1 MLCYKTP
8 PYTKQREV
16 IEAVIGNDLQY
27 WALLCEMGTGKTK
40 MSIDIATNLFY
51 EKKIELVVVVAPNA
65 VFGQWITEGLPE
77 HGSNYLGLTWNRSS
91 SKQYRRAVQSFKAA
105 KGCLKWFA
113 VNTEA
118 FSREGSMQP
127 VLWDILCSC
136 ERFGSGRFKAL
147 LIIDEASAI
156 KNPDSGRSKE
166 LAKWASAFR
175 YRSILTGT
183 PSPQS
188 LSNIWNLY
196 ETLDKNFW
204 GMSYLAF
211 RNAHV
216 LMYRRR
222 VEFQKNGRTLYKYI
236 DHELDATTWKRVKG
250 TIAAQRSG
258 SGEVQYTEIANRF
271 DMSVATVLSI
281 EAQERYDPYINVER
295 ITEAIKPYTFT
306 LKKSDCKDMPP
317 KIFQKVPLTLSK
329 AQREALYQMKRENI
343 VIGETGILTI
353 TNKSQLLIRAMQ
365 ICGGF
370 LPLSTDTP
378 GVYTL
383 EEIKGGNPKLERLLL
398 EIDELGGEQ
407 AIVWAHFNAEQLLLQ
422 KTFTEKGIAASYYI
436 GDKSPEALEREKA
449 RFVAGETQIMLMSPN
464 MGAYGINL
472 VNATVQLWY
481 SRGWSVEKRLQAL
494 DRSHRITSTKPVIY
508 KDLVYLGT
516 VDDLVLAAL
525 SRGQDIN
532 QLIMSME
539 PSEFF
544 NVQE

>member
-1 MLCYKTP
+1 
-8 PYTKQREV
+8 
-16 IEAVIGNDLQY
+16 
-27 WALLCEMGTGKTK
+27 
-40 MSIDIATNLFY
+40 
-51 EKKIELVVVVAPNA
+51 
-65 VFGQWITEGLPE
+65 
-77 HGSNYLGLTWNRSS
+77 
-91 SKQYRRAVQSFKAA
+91 
-105 KGCLKWFA
+105 
-113 VNTEA
+113 
-118 FSREGSMQP
+118 MQP

-166 LAKWASAFR
+166 LAKWARAFR

-222 VEFQKNGRTLYKYI
+222 VEFQKNGRTLHKYI
-236 DHELDATTWKRVKG
+236 DHELDATAWKRVKG

-258 SGEVQYTEIANRF
+258 RGEVQYTEIANRF

-317 KIFQKVPLTLSK
+317 KIFQKVSLALSK